1 MHDEKLSVYS
11 VLLAGGT
18 GTRLWPI
25 SRELYPKQLVR
36 FIGDVSLVQN
46 TINRISPILNKDKI
60 RIVCGKKHYHEIA
73 RQMEEINL
81 SAAGKIFQE
90 PCGRNTAPAILMA
103 LLLILKEE
111 TDAIISV
118 FPADHVIQN
127 EAGFQQD
134 LIKAV
139 DLADKGYIIT
149 FGIKPDYPETGY
161 GYVEGGNK
169 IENKALTLKRFV
181 EKPDLPTA
189 QKYLEAGTFFWNSG
203 MFAFKASVMLAEFAA
218 WQPELL
224 EKMQAFLGQEKL
236 VAEKGYE
243 NLPDISID
251 YAIMEHTRKGA
262 ILPSDFGWSDI
273 GSWKS
278 LYDFLPKDKNKNV
291 LDGDIIAKNTNN
303 CFIKGYKRLI
313 ATNKVSNLAV
323 VETPDSIFISDL
335 AGSRDVQAIVADLK
349 KQGRKECHHH
359 PTIQYRWG
367 FFCLLEERTDSRV
380 SRLKIYKGL
389 VCDGIIFQGSKLH
402 IVLTHGLVEIFAD
415 KKVIL
420 KVGDSITISRKDKME
435 IKNLANSS
443 AYMIVVDLDLKK
455 METVS

>member
-46 TINRISPILNKDKI
+46 TINRISPILNRDKI

-81 SAAGKIFQE
+81 SSIGKIFQE

-118 FPADHVIQN
+118 FPADHVIQD
-127 EAGFQQD
+127 EACFQQD
-134 LIKAV
+134 LIRAV

-161 GYVEGGNK
+161 GYVEGGDK
-169 IENKALTLKRFV
+169 IGNKALTLKRFV
-181 EKPDLPTA
+181 EKPDQPTA
-189 QKYLEAGTFFWNSG
+189 KKYLEAGTFFWNSG
-203 MFAFKASVMLAEFAA
+203 MFAFKASIMLAEFAA
-218 WQPELL
+218 LQPELL
-224 EKMQAFLGQEKL
+224 EKMQAFLGQGNL
-236 VAEKGYE
+236 AIEKGYE
-243 NLPDISID
+243 NLPNISID

-291 LDGDIIAKNTNN
+291 LDGDIITKNTNN

-313 ATNKVSNLAV
+313 ATNQVSNLAV
-323 VETPDSIFISDL
+323 VETPDSVFISDL
-335 AGSRDVQAIVADLK
+335 ANSRDVKMIVADLK
-349 KQGRKECHHH
+349 KLGRKECHNH
-359 PTIQYRWG
+359 PTIQHSWG
-367 FFCLLEERTDSRV
+367 SLCLIEERNDSRV

-389 VCDGIIFQGSKLH
+389 MCDDIAFQGSKLH
-402 IVLTHGLVEIFAD
+402 IVLTQGLVEITAD
-415 KKVIL
+415 KKIIL
-420 KVGDSITISRKDKME
+420 KIGDSITISKKNKVK
-435 IKNLANSS
+435 IKNLAKGP
-443 AYMIVVDLDLKK
+443 AYLVLVDL
-455 METVS
+455 E